1 MMFFI
6 LRLLCGTNTGSR
18 TISLKLRVIW
28 RRSTSAGDCS
38 FPLKAYS
45 SSVIEQALKGLKFVR
60 TFEMRLKTNLTAGM
74 TSCFSLR
81 WALPCRAIVLI
92 ECENSAY
99 NKDDGLKSVGK
110 AK

>member
-1 MMFFI
+1 MHDVLHLAIAVRNKYRKSDDFTKI
-6 LRLLCGTNTGSR
+6 ESYLETLYVSGH
-18 TISLKLRVIW
+18 
-28 RRSTSAGDCS
+28 CS

-81 WALPCRAIVLI
+81 WLSLAVL
-92 ECENSAY
+92 SY
-99 NKDDGLKSVGK
+99 
-110 AK
+110 